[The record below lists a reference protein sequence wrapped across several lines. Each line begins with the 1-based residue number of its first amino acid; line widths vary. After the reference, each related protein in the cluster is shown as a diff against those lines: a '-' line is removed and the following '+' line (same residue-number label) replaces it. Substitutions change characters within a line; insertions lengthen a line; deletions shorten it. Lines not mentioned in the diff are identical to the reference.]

1 MSSIFILEENL
12 RVNSLSVV
20 SFGVNYSQIVMQR
33 GSRDDFFRVKKN
45 VDILKYID
53 LPKQAH
59 VG

>member
-33 GSRDDFFRVKKN
+33 GSRDDFFRVKKKCGYSQ
-45 VDILKYID
+45 VYR
-53 LPKQAH
+53 PS
-59 VG
+59 